1 MVKIRYLD
9 GRRFRRALLAGNEW
23 LHQRREYL
31 NRINVYPVADADTGT
46 NMSLTMKSAAEG
58 LKRTEGRAIG
68 AATEELAQGAIMGSQ
83 GNSGAILAQFF
94 QGLAEGLRGKLRI
107 STRDFAAAVQRAREA
122 AYRALS
128 QPKEGTI
135 LTVIKDWSEY
145 IVAKHEEK
153 RDFADL
159 LRGALER
166 ARQSLKGTTE
176 QLEVLRQHGVVD
188 AGAQG
193 FIHLLEGITEYVD
206 GGTLRS
212 GGGQDQPEEEVH
224 LRLDAFP
231 GALAYRYCTEG
242 IVRAA
247 DVDRDALESQ
257 LADLG
262 DSLVVVSGS
271 GLLKVHIHTNDP
283 EALFGRLKGYGEL
296 LKRKAQDMQ
305 AQHDE
310 AYQEVASVAV
320 ITDSACD
327 LPADYLRSN
336 RIGVVPLKVIF
347 GDRVYLDKVTLAP
360 ADFLLECTLSSQVP
374 RTSQPGVGDY
384 LRAFEDAARWAK
396 EIVVVSLSG
405 GVSGTFEA
413 AKTAA
418 AQFHGVPVHVVDSA
432 CLSVGQG
439 LLVQEARR
447 LALAGESA
455 QRIALKV
462 EEAKRRVKLFIALKS
477 LEFARRGGRVSLA
490 TSLVA
495 RMLNVKP
502 VITLNAGG
510 KVAKAGAAFGSRG
523 VQRKVV
529 ALAAAEWKRH
539 PPGAVAVAHVGA
551 PELADW
557 YRRQMEKVTGLR
569 EVPVLEAAA
578 ALAAHAGPGAAGV
591 AILGGADGA

>member
-23 LHQRREYL
+23 LHQKREYL

-46 NMSLTMKSAAEG
+46 NMSLTMRSAAEG
-58 LKRTEGRAIG
+58 LKRTEERSIS
-68 AATEELAQGAIMGSQ
+68 AATQEMAAGAIMGSQ

-94 QGLAEGLRGKLRI
+94 QGLADGLRGKLRI
-107 STRDFAAAVQRAREA
+107 TTRDFAAAVQRARES

-159 LRGALER
+159 LRGALDR
-166 ARQSLKGTTE
+166 AKQSLKGTTE

-206 GGTLRS
+206 AGTIR
-212 GGGQDQPEEEVH
+212 GKAEEEEEEEVH

-231 GALAYRYCTEG
+231 GSLAYRYCTEG
-242 IVRAA
+242 IVRAQS
-247 DVDRDALESQ
+247 VDRAQLETE

-283 EALFGRLKGYGEL
+283 EELFRRLESRGEI

-310 AYQEVASVAV
+310 AYQERASVAV
-320 ITDSACD
+320 VTDSACD
-327 LPADYLRSN
+327 LPADYMRSN

-360 ADFLLECTLSSQVP
+360 ADFLLECALSSHVP

-384 LRAFEDAARWAK
+384 MRAFEDAARWAK

-418 AQFHGVPVHVVDSA
+418 SQYQRLPVYTVDSA
-432 CLSVGQG
+432 CLSVAQG

-447 LALAGESA
+447 LAVAGEGA
-455 QRIALKV
+455 QQIALKL
-462 EEAKRRVKLFIALKS
+462 EEAKRRMKIFIALRS
-477 LEFARRGGRVSLA
+477 LEFARRGGRVSLT

-495 RMLNVKP
+495 KLLNLKP
-502 VITLNAGG
+502 VITLTPEG
-510 KVAKAGAAFGSRG
+510 KVGKAGAAFGAGG
-523 VQRKVV
+523 VKRKLV
-529 ALAAAEWKRH
+529 AMAAAQWRRYPSGE
-539 PPGAVAVAHVGA
+539 VAVAHVGA
-551 PELADW
+551 PELAAW
-557 YRRQMEKVTGLR
+557 YKRQMEKVTGLSGI
-569 EVPVLEAAA
+569 PIMDAASV
-578 ALAAHAGPGAAGV
+578 LAAHAGPGAAGIAV
-591 AILGGADGA
+591 LGRAADG